1 MITLSSSIDG
11 SANLER
17 QLSLQH
23 LVVMSYKHNNQA
35 WPLLHVKHHIRQQ
48 HCLLFDYYRFWTIEK
63 VRKKKTKRYWFSQL
77 QLPHL
82 KDKLYYLDADHFDD
96 VFFLDGLYSVVA
108 KNKRS
113 FTTFIPTSAGEGVGE
128 ELVLPIA
135 YYKDKLVTITDFL
148 SHHLFWKYD
157 TKLRDTIVKQ
167 YLNNSSWKKG
177 RKDI

>member
-1 MITLSSSIDG
+1 
-11 SANLER
+11 
-17 QLSLQH
+17 
-23 LVVMSYKHNNQA
+23 MSYKHNNQDR
-35 WPLLHVKHHIRQQ
+35 LLFHVKHHIRKQ
-48 HCLLFDYYRFWTIEK
+48 HCLLFDYYRFCTIEK
-63 VRKKKTKRYWFSQL
+63 VRKKKTKKYWFSQL
-77 QLPHL
+77 QLPHT

-113 FTTFIPTSAGEGVGE
+113 FTTFIPASAGEVKGVE

-135 YYKDKLVTITDFL
+135 YYKDKLVTLTDFL
-148 SHHLFWKYD
+148 SHPLFWKYD
-157 TKLRDTIVKQ
+157 INLRDTIVKQ